1 MLRER
6 VVHIGLV
13 GEGRERDSERP
24 PTSHRENYTE
34 RNYNLWHTVSI
45 NGSEKN
51 IKIIKKG
58 IKPEVDYDF
67 VEPEILK
74 L

>member
-51 IKIIKKG
+51 IKKG
-58 IKPEVDYDF
+58 IKQEVEYEF

-74 L
+74 LEIF